1 MTRTIS
7 INLEPQFDE
16 FIGKLIES
24 GRYASTNDVIQTA
37 LRLLQQQENKLMA
50 LINAV
55 EAGENSGESEL
66 SLQDI
71 AAPVKQKHSA

>member
-7 INLEPQFDE
+7 ISIEPQFDE
-16 FIGKLIES
+16 FIGKLIDS
-24 GRYASTNDVIQTA
+24 GRYASTPDVILA
-37 LRLLQQQENKLMA
+37 VLHLLEQYESKATA

-55 EAGENSGESEL
+55 EACENSGESEL

-71 AAPVKQKHSA
+71 AAAVKQKHSA

>member
-1 MTRTIS
+1 MTKTIRIS
-7 INLEPQFDE
+7 LEPQFDE

-24 GRYASTNDVIQTA
+24 GRYASTNDVIQAA
-37 LRLLQQQENKLMA
+37 LRLLQQQENKLIA
-50 LINAV
+50 LRNTV

-71 AAPVKQKHSA
+71 ASMVKQKYSA